1 MPNPAQPAEPA
12 ASGLGGGSPRA
23 GLLLGQ
29 AVLDLLEQL
38 VAALVRVEPGRSDLL
53 RALALALEVG
63 GLRLARG
70 EEEPDARGARPVADH
85 DLLVALLALE
95 ARVDVLGLE
104 AVHHGRADV
113 AVLVR
118 RGVVRAEPAAG
129 EGENGQARG
138 GEHRRGERALHPRGG

>member
-1 MPNPAQPAEPA
+1 MEW
-12 ASGLGGGSPRA
+12 GGGWCATARRSTGGRTSSLSLVSA
-23 GLLLGQ
+23 GLLLGE

-38 VAALVRVEPGRSDLL
+38 VAALVHVEPGRADLL
-53 RALALALEVG
+53 RALALALEVSS
-63 GLRLARG
+63 LRLARC
-70 EEEPDARGARPVADH
+70 EEEPDARG
-85 DLLVALLALE
+85 
-95 ARVDVLGLE
+95 DVLGLE

-138 GEHRRGERALHPRGG
+138 GEHQPERALHPRGG